1 MENFDFK
8 ISIKDSIHLMV
19 LPKSNKDRDLSKVSY
34 KFIICEDWRNVQ
46 IDKKEIIRFFHDR
59 GVDII
64 KFDDDW
70 TEDCDTSSGFF
81 NVSSDIYAEEFVNI
95 FNVEAELKYEKEI
108 ITHDISASR
117 SSGWISINPTED
129 KTYIEFV

>member
-1 MENFDFK
+1 
-8 ISIKDSIHLMV
+8 MV